1 MPQFDSKTFNAEV
14 FGKYLERVPRVKQGK
29 LLEAGVLRPRRALRA
44 LLGDHAGGNYITVP
58 MLGLIDGE
66 PLNYDGETDLTAV
79 STRTYA
85 QSMVVVGRM
94 KAWEEKDFAA
104 DITGADFMDNVAMQ
118 VAEYWDGVDEDTLLA
133 ILKGVFAMTGEGNAE
148 FVDRHTYDVTAA
160 AEPYVGATTLNSAI
174 QRAAGANKG
183 IFRVV
188 VCHSAVST
196 NLENLAAVEYLKY
209 TDKRGVTRDL
219 GLASWNGR
227 LLLVDDGVGVE
238 QGYYAAQE
246 GDEGALAIV
255 ADSASPTGAQ
265 VKLGTV
271 TAAAFSPAGAAAG
284 QYVVPGERYCSYI
297 LGEGAFD
304 FCDCGART
312 PNEMWRDPRDAGGK
326 DVLITRQRK
335 LFAPRGLSFTKAAM
349 NSLSPTNA
357 ELENG
362 ANWALV
368 HDGQSDKGFIDHR
381 AIPIARILSRG

>member
-1 MPQFDSKTFNAEV
+1 M
-14 FGKYLERVPRVKQGK
+14 
-29 LLEAGVLRPRRALRA
+29 LRPRRALRA

-79 STRTYA
+79 SHPHLRP
-85 QSMVVVGRM
+85 VHGGRGPHEGV
-94 KAWEEKDFAA
+94 EEKDFAA

-368 HDGQSDKGFIDHR
+368 NDGQSDKGFIDHR

>member
-1 MPQFDSKTFNAEV
+1 M
-14 FGKYLERVPRVKQGK
+14 
-29 LLEAGVLRPRRALRA
+29 
-44 LLGDHAGGNYITVP
+44 
-58 MLGLIDGE
+58 
-66 PLNYDGETDLTAV
+66 
-79 STRTYA
+79 
-85 QSMVVVGRM
+85 
-94 KAWEEKDFAA
+94 
-104 DITGADFMDNVAMQ
+104 
-118 VAEYWDGVDEDTLLA
+118 
-133 ILKGVFAMTGEGNAE
+133 
-148 FVDRHTYDVTAA
+148 
-160 AEPYVGATTLNSAI
+160 
-174 QRAAGANKG
+174 
-183 IFRVV
+183 
-188 VCHSAVST
+188 
-196 NLENLAAVEYLKY
+196 
-209 TDKRGVTRDL
+209 
-219 GLASWNGR
+219 
-227 LLLVDDGVGVE
+227 GVE

-265 VKLGTV
+265 VKLGDV
-271 TAAAFSPAGAAAG
+271 TSAAFHPAGAAAG

-335 LFAPRGLSFTKAAM
+335 LFAPRGLSFTKASM